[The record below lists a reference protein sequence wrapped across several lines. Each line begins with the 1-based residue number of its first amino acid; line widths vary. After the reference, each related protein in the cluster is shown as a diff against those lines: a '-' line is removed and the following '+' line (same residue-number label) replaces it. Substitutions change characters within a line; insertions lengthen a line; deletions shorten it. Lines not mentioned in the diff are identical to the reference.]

1 MNMGMSMMR
10 RIFMW
15 PMSMKMRIVLAS
27 ISMRMKIRMMRI
39 VVASISMRIKMRMM
53 RIVLASISQPLN
65 CGSAGVPS
73 GMRPSVCKMDTMME
87 KVAMMMKMIRTSWD
101 VGRLRHMIVVAFS

>member
-1 MNMGMSMMR
+1 MKMGSMRMKMR
-10 RIFMW
+10 M
-15 PMSMKMRIVLAS
+15 MRIVLAS
-27 ISMRMKIRMMRI
+27 IS
-39 VVASISMRIKMRMM
+39 KMRMM

-65 CGSAGVPS
+65 CRSAGVPY